1 MSGGLKIG
9 LMLPVF
15 SNDADRVRSF
25 ARNAAELGF
34 DGVFAADHLH
44 LPGSPKRPVFEAFAV
59 LATVAA
65 ENPSLTV
72 GTLVARVGVRHPS
85 MLAKMA
91 AATDDLAMSGFI
103 LGLGSGDEESDE
115 EDAAAGLPP
124 VADRRALLSETVGA
138 LKDLFTG
145 RGWEGGEHTPEIPG
159 PLLPPPSRP
168 GGPPIWIGGAADE
181 LVRMAAR
188 QADGWNGWGM
198 DPDRFAMKAA
208 MLTDAA
214 DGRPVEATWGGLVA
228 VGEDVKEAEALAE
241 TRRMKELPPVWTGSV
256 EQLRSWAARMREGG
270 ATWFICGPVMGDDRM
285 SLIAAALEGLR

>member
-1 MSGGLKIG
+1 MKIG

-15 SNDADRVRSF
+15 SNDADRVRLF

-44 LPGSPKRPVFEAFAV
+44 QPGTPGRPVLEAFAV

-91 AATDDLAMSGFI
+91 AATDDLAASGFI
-103 LGLGSGDEESDE
+103 LGLGSGDEESDA
-115 EDAAAGLPP
+115 EDASVGLPP
-124 VADRRALLSETVGA
+124 IDDRYALLSETIGA
-138 LKDLFTG
+138 FKDLFAG

-168 GGPPIWIGGAADE
+168 GGPPIWVGGAADE

-188 QADGWNGWGM
+188 LADGWNGWGM

-208 MLTDAA
+208 ML
-214 DGRPVEATWGGLVA
+214 RLEAGEREVAVTWGGLAA
-228 VGEDVKEAEALAE
+228 VGKDAAEAEALAE
-241 TRRMKELPPVWTGSV
+241 TRRTKRSPPVWTGSV
-256 EQLRSWAARMREGG
+256 AQLTAWAMRIRDAG
-270 ATWFICGPVMGDDRM
+270 AEWFITGPVMGDERAA
-285 SLIAAALEGLR
+285 LIARALGGLAS

>member
-1 MSGGLKIG
+1 MKIG

-44 LPGSPKRPVFEAFAV
+44 QPGSPEGPVLEAFAV

-91 AATDDLAMSGFI
+91 AATDDLAASGSI
-103 LGLGSGDEESDE
+103 LGLGSGDEESGA
-115 EDAAAGLPP
+115 EDASVGLPP
-124 VADRRALLSETVGA
+124 IDDRYALLSETIGA
-138 LKDLFTG
+138 LKDLFAG

-159 PLLPPPSRP
+159 PLLPAPSRP
-168 GGPPIWIGGAADE
+168 GGPPIWVGGAADE

-188 QADGWNGWGM
+188 LADGWNGWGM

-214 DGRPVEATWGGLVA
+214 DGRTVEATWGGLIA

-270 ATWFICGPVMGDDRM
+270 ATWFITGPVMGDERAA
-285 SLIAAALEGLR
+285 LIARALGGLAS